1 MNLNLPVY
9 DRLAACKNI
18 LIAGMGGGFDVFC
31 GLPIY
36 FELLERGHNVHLA
49 NYSFSDIS
57 ALKGGIR
64 LTPTLVGVQA
74 DQQDFAPYFP
84 ELYLSQWFKLNQQ
97 ADTTIWSFHKVGTRT
112 LLKDYRTLIDHLKID
127 GLLMID
133 GGVDSL
139 VRGDEDA
146 MGTAIEDAISLYV
159 ADELT
164 EIPVRLLGCIAFGSE
179 LDLTHT
185 HILENIADLTK
196 ANAFLG
202 ACALAPQMTCYQLY
216 ESAALYAQSRP
227 HQDASVINS
236 SIISAVRGHFGDYH
250 LTKKTK
256 RSSLWINPL
265 MSLYWFFDLP
275 AVAAVNQLLPILV
288 DTDTFMEAARLVM
301 WFQRTKPKRRNSKF
315 PL

>member
-1 MNLNLPVY
+1 MNLNLPIY
-9 DRLAACKNI
+9 DRLASCKNI

-36 FELLERGHNVHLA
+36 FELRERGHNVHLA

-57 ALKGGIR
+57 NLKEGNR
-64 LTPTLVGVQA
+64 LTPTLVGVHA
-74 DQQDFAPYFP
+74 DQRDFAPYFP
-84 ELYLSQWFKLNQQ
+84 ELHLAQWFKQSQQ
-97 ADTTIWSFHKVGTRT
+97 ADVTIWCFHKTGTRT
-112 LLKDYRTLIDHLKID
+112 LLRDYRALIAHLELD

-139 VRGDEDA
+139 VRGDEDQ

-159 ADELT
+159 AHELT
-164 EIPVRLLGCIAFGSE
+164 EIPVRLLGCIAFGTE
-179 LDLTHT
+179 LDLTHA

-196 ANAFLG
+196 SNAFLG
-202 ACALAPQMTCYQLY
+202 VCALAPQMPCYQSY
-216 ESAALYAQSRP
+216 ESAALYVQSRP

-250 LTKKTK
+250 LTDKTK
-256 RSSLWINPL
+256 RSRLWINPL

-275 AVAAVNQLLPILV
+275 AVATANQLLHIMV
-288 DTDTFMEAARLVM
+288 DTDTFMEAARLIM
-301 WFQRTKPKRRNSKF
+301 WFQRTKTRRKRSNF